1 MGFDTRYWG
10 PSGWEL
16 FHLIAFK
23 SENPEKI
30 LGMMKDV
37 LPCKFCRE
45 STAQYTEE
53 LPLKEDPGKWLYDIH
68 NKVNQKLRS
77 QCMNDPQVINP
88 GPDPSFDEIKK
99 RYQSLKP
106 SKVPGRDFLFSIA
119 ANYPEIPLQEQK
131 EVQQKFLSALS
142 ETYPFKSLQEVFRR
156 YLSQNS
162 PNLENQQTYMKWMYG
177 LLEKL
182 SEKIDVK
189 IPSYKEYVQKV
200 MYYKSGCSTKSYKG
214 KTCRNLKGG
223 KRTKKRDHK
232 RTRRIV
238 CKNLLIC
245 VSK

>member
-23 SENPEKI
+23 STNPEKI
-30 LGMMKDV
+30 LEMMKDI

-45 STAQYTEE
+45 STAQYVKE
-53 LPLKEDPGKWLYDIH
+53 LPLKGDPGKWLYDIH
-68 NKVNQKLRS
+68 NKVNHKLRS
-77 QCMNDPQVINP
+77 QCVDDPLVINP
-88 GPDPSFDEIKK
+88 GPDPSFEEIKK
-99 RYQSLKP
+99 RYDSLKP

-119 ANYPEIPLQEQK
+119 SNYPDIPLQEQK
-131 EVQQKFLSALS
+131 EVQQKFLIALS
-142 ETYPFKSLQEVFRR
+142 EKYPFKSLQETFKK
-156 YLSQNS
+156 YITDTQ
-162 PNLENQQTYMKWMYG
+162 PNLENQKTYMKWMYD
-177 LLEKL
+177 LLKKL
-182 SEKIDVK
+182 SEKIHAK
-189 IPSYKEYVQKV
+189 IPSYKGYVQRV

-214 KTCRNLKGG
+214 KTCRNKVGG
-223 KRTKKRDHK
+223 KRKRDYK

>member
-1 MGFDTRYWG
+1 MDTRYWG

-53 LPLKEDPGKWLYDIH
+53 LPLKGDPGKWLYDIH

-99 RYQSLKP
+99 RYESLKP

-142 ETYPFKSLQEVFRR
+142 ETYPFKSLQEVFREFCR
-156 YLSQNS
+156 EEVLINKKLHVIFCTDLDSFVGYC
-162 PNLENQQTYMKWMYG
+162 YDW
-177 LLEKL
+177 KL
-182 SEKIDVK
+182 SFYKTITDAVKSTGINPKTFAKQNKISFKKIWDSYTCWYMGSGQCNKDV
-189 IPSYKEYVQKV
+189 YQ
-200 MYYKSGCSTKSYKG
+200 
-214 KTCRNLKGG
+214 
-223 KRTKKRDHK
+223 
-232 RTRRIV
+232 
-238 CKNLLIC
+238 
-245 VSK
+245 